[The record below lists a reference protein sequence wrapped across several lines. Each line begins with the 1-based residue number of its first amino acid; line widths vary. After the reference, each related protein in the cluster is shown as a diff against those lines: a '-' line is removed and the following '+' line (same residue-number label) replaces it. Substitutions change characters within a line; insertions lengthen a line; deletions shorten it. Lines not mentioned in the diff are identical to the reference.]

1 MCNEEEYMDYLEKT
15 VNELAAEAKTREGF
29 IREILSKK
37 GANMEKLNL
46 DYEAAQKIMQSEYV
60 SKKTTSSRLA
70 PVLFNIN
77 QKSLKKEV

>member
-1 MCNEEEYMDYLEKT
+1 MCNEQEYMDYLEKT
-15 VNELAAEAKTREGF
+15 VNELAAEAKTREGL

-46 DYEAAQKIMQSEYV
+46 DYESAQKIMQSEYV
-60 SKKTTSSRLA
+60 SKKTTSSRLV